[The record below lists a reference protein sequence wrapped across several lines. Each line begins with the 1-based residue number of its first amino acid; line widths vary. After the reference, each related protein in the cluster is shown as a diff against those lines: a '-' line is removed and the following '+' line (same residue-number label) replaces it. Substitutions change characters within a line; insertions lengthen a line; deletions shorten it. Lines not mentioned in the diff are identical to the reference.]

1 MTDCS
6 LSPMSLVM
14 IFTTPMSSEIGLKS
28 FRVIVVLTLGTKV
41 MKELFTDCKSTT
53 PLKNLG
59 TGCTHHL

>member
-28 FRVIVVLTLGTKV
+28 FRVGIDLG
-41 MKELFTDCKSTT
+41 D
-53 PLKNLG
+53 
-59 TGCTHHL
+59 